1 MSDMFR
7 IPKEKDFKALLQD
20 ADEQG
25 LLEEKAG
32 TLINNPL
39 SWLRFTSGFGPII
52 KYNEMKAKELGQP
65 DPYKDVIKETDEQR
79 DTAREIE
86 RAIVKGGTGAI
97 KSILEFG
104 TAGIDYAFDSNLTKK
119 LDESN

>member
-32 TLINNPL
+32 TLVNNPL

-52 KYNEMKAKELGQP
+52 KCKQK
-65 DPYKDVIKETDEQR
+65 
-79 DTAREIE
+79 
-86 RAIVKGGTGAI
+86 
-97 KSILEFG
+97 
-104 TAGIDYAFDSNLTKK
+104 
-119 LDESN
+119 